1 MSDVANVNKSV
12 LISAKEELDNL
23 VIKATKLNS
32 DLISKQNEI
41 KNNYPNYNTLL
52 GKINVLEPRAVAY
65 GYKGRL
71 SVNFDL
77 TNNKEFILEYKWAL
91 NTVNSMKDTTI
102 QRTGLYFIS
111 FNVELYNRDTKNEQK
126 CPLTLYLMENGVA
139 KEKQRFT
146 ANFDPGSYDTVTF
159 NVMRWLNKDVKLGFK
174 IANNDKQR
182 GFDVIA
188 ENSKCNI
195 FKFGE

>member
-1 MSDVANVNKSV
+1 MAIVSTKILNT
-12 LISAKEELDNL
+12 AKEELDTS
-23 VIKATKLNS
+23 ISKATKLVSN
-32 DLISKQNEI
+32 INAKQNEI

-52 GKINVLEPRAVAY
+52 NKVSNIEPRAVSF

-71 SVNFDL
+71 SSNFDL
-77 TNNKEFILEYKWAL
+77 SNNKEFILDYKWAL
-91 NTVNSMKDTTI
+91 NTVNTMKDTTI

-111 FNVELYNRDTKNEQK
+111 FSVELYNRDTKNEQK
-126 CPLTLYLMENGVA
+126 CPVTLYLMENGVA

-146 ANFDPGSYDTVTF
+146 AVFDPGTYSTVTF
-159 NVMRWLNKDVKLGFK
+159 SVMRWCNKDVKLGFK
-174 IANNDKQR
+174 IANNDKER